1 MQFIPFNSGFRYK
14 LSMKS
19 ILAGLGFQTLFDSS
33 VDALLIIDVTGQ
45 VLLSN
50 PAAQQLLGYSESE
63 ILGLKIEALMPA
75 RYRTK
80 HLSYRD
86 VFSSKPEK
94 RAMGRGGELYALRS
108 DGQELSVEL
117 SLTPLSVDGQA
128 YTLVN
133 MQDITIRKLAEAEL
147 RHSKEFSHLIM
158 NSIDSSIA
166 VISKTGEIINVNQAW
181 SDFALANGGSAATV
195 KGVGMNYFET
205 LIQDHSNETV
215 GRVRT
220 GMQAVLDGIIP
231 IFSIEY
237 PCDSPKEKRWFM
249 LNVTPFGTN
258 RDGLVVIHLD
268 ITIRKQAEANLNK
281 SREQLKA
288 FIHQAPLSI
297 AMFDR
302 DMNYLE
308 YSAHWLMQYGRG
320 FADLIGH
327 NHYEVLP
334 DLPVEWKIVHQQ
346 VLSGATL
353 KDSEDSWI
361 QSDGS
366 THWLSWTALPWLD
379 DKAEIGGII
388 IATEDVTAQKLLEME
403 VRDQR
408 NDLEYLQKM
417 HIASQTVS
425 AIAHELNQP
434 LAAISLYSEVA
445 LRSLGSD
452 VVDLPTLNRA
462 IKGCI
467 EQSHRAGKSLH
478 ELLNFLQVGKTK
490 VEPFDLN
497 DTVHNALSLVQND
510 SFGGFLQRLELED
523 GLPPVL
529 GNRTQISKVLVNLLR
544 NGVEAMQEAGLSPG
558 AINISV
564 KTLAETN
571 MAQVTVQDSGPGL
584 NAETTKKVFEPFFT
598 SKSNGIGLGLAIS
611 RSMIE
616 ANNGQLWLEPNSEQG
631 ATFHFTLPFSA

>member
-1 MQFIPFNSGFRYK
+1 MNN
-14 LSMKS
+14 

-33 VDALLIIDVTGQ
+33 VDALLIVDVTGQ

-50 PAAQQLLGYSESE
+50 PVSQRLLGYSESE
-63 ILGLKIEALMPA
+63 ILGLKVETLMPA

-80 HLSYRD
+80 HLSYRE
-86 VFSSKPEK
+86 VFSSEPEK

-108 DGQELSVEL
+108 NGQELPVEL
-117 SLTPLSVDGQA
+117 SLTPLSVDGYA
-128 YTLVN
+128 FTLIN
-133 MQDITIRKLAEAEL
+133 MQDITTRKLAEAEL
-147 RHSKEFSHLIM
+147 RHSKEFSHSII

-166 VISKTGEIINVNQAW
+166 VISQTGEIINVNQAW

-205 LIQDHSNETV
+205 LVQDHSDEIAS
-215 GRVRT
+215 RVRT
-220 GMQAVLDGIIP
+220 GMQAVLDSIEP

-237 PCDSPKEKRWFM
+237 PCDSPIQKRWFM
-249 LNVTPFGTN
+249 LNVTPFGKN
-258 RDGLVVIHLD
+258 REGLVAIHLD
-268 ITIRKQAEANLNK
+268 ITTRKQAEANLK
-281 SREQLKA
+281 QSREQLKA

-302 DMNYLE
+302 EMNYLE
-308 YSAHWLMQYGRG
+308 YSAHWHTQYGRG

-327 NHYEVLP
+327 NHYEVHP

-353 KDSEDSWI
+353 KDTEDSWI
-361 QSDGS
+361 QDDGS

-388 IATEDVTAQKLLEME
+388 IVAEDVTTQKLLEME
-403 VRDQR
+403 VRNQR
-408 NDLEYLQKM
+408 NDLEYLQNL

-425 AIAHELNQP
+425 AIAHEINQP

-445 LRSLGSD
+445 LQSLGSD
-452 VVDLPTLNRA
+452 VADLPTLNRA

-467 EQSHRAGKSLH
+467 EQSQRAGKSLH
-478 ELLNFLQVGKTK
+478 ELLNFLQVGKIK
-490 VEPFDLN
+490 IEPFDLN
-497 DTVHNALSLVQND
+497 DTVHKTLSLIQND
-510 SFGGFLQRLELED
+510 GFGGFIQGLELED

-529 GNRTQISKVLVNLLR
+529 GNRAQISKVLVNLLR
-544 NGVEAMQEAGLSPG
+544 NSVEAMQEAGLSPG
-558 AINISV
+558 AINITV

-571 MAQVTVQDSGPGL
+571 MAQVTVQDNGPGL
-584 NAETTKKVFEPFFT
+584 DTEASKRVFEPFFT
-598 SKSNGIGLGLAIS
+598 SKSNGIGLGLSIS

-616 ANNGQLWLEPNSEQG
+616 ANGGQLWPEPNSEQG
-631 ATFHFTLPFSA
+631 ATIRFTLPFAA